1 MTYELEREELERL
14 RYANDGVLLVD
25 DIVEAASQIGSPL
38 HKHFTWDDTEAA
50 RRYRQEQARALVQKC
65 RVTME
70 SRPDVLMRAY
80 VSVASD
86 RTKGGGYRAIEEVLD
101 DEALREELVNEMR
114 QRIAYW
120 QRQHHI
126 LNAPLKKALQ
136 QFEQAIEE
144 TITA

>member
-1 MTYELEREELERL
+1 MAYETEIEELERI
-14 RYANDGVLLVD
+14 RYENDGVLLVD
-25 DIVEAASQIGSPL
+25 AIVEAASEIGSPL

-70 SRPDVLMRAY
+70 NRPDVLMRAY
-80 VSVASD
+80 VSVVSD
-86 RTKGGGYRAIEEVLD
+86 RSKGGGYRAIEEVLD
-101 DEALREELVNEMR
+101 DDMLRAELVNEMR

-126 LNAPLKKALQ
+126 LNTPLKQALR
-136 QFEQAIEE
+136 QFEQALDA
-144 TITA
+144 TASI